1 MLILYTA
8 KVSNNEVGVSSMSQ
22 KLGLHRDLNILFSHF
37 FLLLAPLM
45 WSSKALSSGCEH
57 KPLSF
62 LFCGR
67 NSHWRQSWFKVM
79 GIAFCFFFF
88 LFTFDTATQL
98 FWNWFVI
105 VHISISREK
114 KNPPCKAF
122 AQQQSCDSSFFLF
135 HIFFTLKKKSPNV
148 IHFPSQQSE
157 SLNDVAWKGHLRT
170 TQVIQRKWA
179 NVSSNSVS
187 VWQVIFRMHSRE
199 KASKDQRCHW
209 NKLRGCC
216 RRLL

>member
-1 MLILYTA
+1 MLILRMA
-8 KVSNNEVGVSSMSQ
+8 KVWNNEVGVCSMSQ

-67 NSHWRQSWFKVM
+67 NSHWRQSWFKVT
-79 GIAFCFFFF
+79 GIAFCF
-88 LFTFDTATQL
+88 LFTFYTASQL
-98 FWNWFVI
+98 FWNGFVI
-105 VHISISREK
+105 VHISMRK
-114 KNPPCKAF
+114 KKKTPPCNAF
-122 AQQQSCDSSFFLF
+122 AQQQSCDSSFFFTSHLLYIKKNPQMSYIF
-135 HIFFTLKKKSPNV
+135 HHNNLKAWMMWHEKDTWEDHSGYTKKKS
-148 IHFPSQQSE
+148 
-157 SLNDVAWKGHLRT
+157 
-170 TQVIQRKWA
+170 

-199 KASKDQRCHW
+199 MAS
-209 NKLRGCC
+209 
-216 RRLL
+216 

>member
-1 MLILYTA
+1 MKKRTLHDSKAYDSYWNEKLLGWWMLILYTA

-79 GIAFCFFFF
+79 GIAFCFFF

-105 VHISISREK
+105 VHISISRERK
-114 KNPPCKAF
+114 KPSLQCICSTTKLW
-122 AQQQSCDSSFFLF
+122 QQFFFISHLLY
-135 HIFFTLKKKSPNV
+135 IKKKIPKCHTFS
-148 IHFPSQQSE
+148 ITTI
-157 SLNDVAWKGHLRT
+157 WKPEWCGMKRT
-170 TQVIQRKWA
+170 LED
-179 NVSSNSVS
+179 
-187 VWQVIFRMHSRE
+187 HSGYT
-199 KASKDQRCHW
+199 KKMSK
-209 NKLRGCC
+209 
-216 RRLL
+216 RLQ

>member
-1 MLILYTA
+1 MKKRTLHDSKAYDSYWNEKLLGWWMLILYMA

-79 GIAFCFFFF
+79 GIAFCFFYFF
-88 LFTFDTATQL
+88 LFTFYTATQL

-114 KNPPCKAF
+114 KTLLAMHLLNNKVVTAVFFFISHLLYIKKNPQISYIFHHNNLKAWMMWHEKDTWEDH
-122 AQQQSCDSSFFLF
+122 SGY
-135 HIFFTLKKKSPNV
+135 TKK
-148 IHFPSQQSE
+148 
-157 SLNDVAWKGHLRT
+157 
-170 TQVIQRKWA
+170 
-179 NVSSNSVS
+179 
-187 VWQVIFRMHSRE
+187 M
-199 KASKDQRCHW
+199 SK
-209 NKLRGCC
+209 
-216 RRLL
+216 RLQ

>member
-62 LFCGR
+62 LLCGR

-79 GIAFCFFFF
+79 GIAFCFFFIYLLHSNPTF
-88 LFTFDTATQL
+88 LELVCNCTHFYFY
-98 FWNWFVI
+98 
-105 VHISISREK
+105 REK
-114 KNPPCKAF
+114 KPSLQCICSTTKLW
-122 AQQQSCDSSFFLF
+122 QQFFFISHLLY
-135 HIFFTLKKKSPNV
+135 IKKKKSPNV

>member
-62 LFCGR
+62 LLCGR

-79 GIAFCFFFF
+79 GIAFCFFF
-88 LFTFDTATQL
+88 LFTFYTATQL

-114 KNPPCKAF
+114 KKPSLQCICSTTKLW
-122 AQQQSCDSSFFLF
+122 QQFFFISHLLY
-135 HIFFTLKKKSPNV
+135 IKKKNPQMSYIFHHNNLKAWMMWHEKDTWGPLRLYKENEQTSPV
-148 IHFPSQQSE
+148 TLSVFDRWYLGCTAEKRP
-157 SLNDVAWKGHLRT
+157 LRT
-170 TQVIQRKWA
+170 RDVTEI
-179 NVSSNSVS
+179 N
-187 VWQVIFRMHSRE
+187 
-199 KASKDQRCHW
+199 
-209 NKLRGCC
+209 
-216 RRLL
+216 

>member
-62 LFCGR
+62 LLCGR

-79 GIAFCFFFF
+79 GIAFCFFF
-88 LFTFDTATQL
+88 LFTFYTATQL

-114 KNPPCKAF
+114 KNPPCNAF